1 MKKLKIALA
10 ANDTTYTYNLRKA
23 ILSRLLSEGHEVI
36 VVAKKMLFQEELQN
50 MGCRLVEVE
59 TNRHGMNPFSELS
72 LFRSYWKILKED
84 KPDLVLSY
92 NIKPNSYAG
101 IACHWQKIH
110 HIPNITGLGTPLETP
125 GIFQRLF
132 RFLYKSGVSGADC
145 IMFQNSDNKQY
156 FCRHNMLKKNT
167 RTRLIPGSGVDLN
180 EHEVLPYPDDKDQV
194 HFLFIA
200 RVMKEK
206 GIDQYLNVAKRVCE
220 RHPNT
225 VFDICGYCD
234 DIKYLSL
241 LEEAHQQGYIQYHG
255 EQKRLKDFFAIA
267 HCIVHPSYYP
277 EGMSNVLLE
286 AAAHGRPIITT
297 DRAGCRETV
306 DDGKSGYV
314 IPIKDEDALVN
325 AIERFLSLSWEEKR
339 DMGLA
344 GRKKIEKEFDR
355 QFVVETY
362 IEEVEKIIQ
371 NQP

>member
-23 ILSRLLSEGHEVI
+23 ILSRLLAEGHEVI
-36 VVAKKMLFQEELQN
+36 VVAKKMLFQEELQS
-50 MGCRLVEVE
+50 MGCRLVGIE
-59 TNRHGMNPFSELS
+59 TNRHGMNPLSELS
-72 LFRSYWKILKED
+72 LFRSYWKALKEE

-101 IACHWQKIH
+101 IVCQKLKIH
-110 HIPNITGLGTPLETP
+110 YIPNITGLGTPLEKP
-125 GIFQRLF
+125 GIFQRMF

-145 IMFQNSDNKQY
+145 IMFQNADNKQY
-156 FCRHNMLKKNT
+156 FCRYHMLKKNT

-180 EHEVLPYPDDKDQV
+180 EHEVLPYPDDKNQV

-206 GIDQYLNVAKRVCE
+206 GIDQYLNVAKRVHE

-234 DIKYLSL
+234 DKKYLSL
-241 LEEAHQQGYIQYHG
+241 LEEADKQGYIQYHG
-255 EQKRLKDFFAIA
+255 EQKKLKDFFANA

-286 AAAHGRPIITT
+286 ASAHGRPIITT
-297 DRAGCRETV
+297 ERAGCREIV
-306 DDGKSGYV
+306 DDGITGFLT
-314 IPIKDEDALVN
+314 PIKDEVIMEKS
-325 AIERFLSLSWEEKR
+325 IEKFLAMSWEQKKE
-339 DMGLA
+339 MGLA
-344 GRKKIEKEFDR
+344 GRRKVEREFDR
-355 QFVVETY
+355 ELVVDAY
-362 IEEVEKIIQ
+362 IEEIERCYSEE
-371 NQP
+371 